1 MKKKFFD
8 NIIESQSFANAAL
21 PTFNFNIFLAAIAA
35 LYLGSSLTHS
45 LTHGMSNIWAESN
58 NSVIFQH
65 RDFKFSPKNLK
76 KRLFNFLVFFLN
88 SKIFR
93 KKFQKISKKNQ
104 NKFKTKKY
112 IFLIEKKTFLLFK
125 FFFMILTIA
134 RQDKTGRDRE
144 L

>member
-35 LYLGSSLTHS
+35 LYLGSSLTH
-45 LTHGMSNIWAESN
+45 GMSNIWAESN

-76 KRLFNFLVFFLN
+76 KRLFNFLVFF
-88 SKIFR
+88 
-93 KKFQKISKKNQ
+93 
-104 NKFKTKKY
+104 
-112 IFLIEKKTFLLFK
+112 FLIKNLFLEFLVK
-125 FFFMILTIA
+125 I
-134 RQDKTGRDRE
+134 
-144 L
+144 